1 MLNEVLENSKKELI
15 QIIQKSEALQKRKA
29 ELEEKMQQ
37 TKADI
42 ISLNQENRSLSVY
55 RKRNPIIEFFM
66 KTFSKKYKQELKAS
80 ASNSKELT
88 KLNEKMTNL
97 RSEKRK
103 LDLDEQTLNPERAK
117 GQLEKM
123 ENTDVAIHM
132 LVNEKTEL
140 TKNPEFM
147 KDLINRNMQYIEY
160 DNSNEPELYMQ
171 YIEKMIQKLEEAKE
185 RNNTNEFTINI
196 TINTAKKILEELNSP
211 KEVEEGKYKIPR
223 RFLFEGLRKSSK
235 KDLELLEKG
244 EMIDILSV
252 GRDYLRE
259 DGCYKQEYGKKL
271 EELYEDKDRFLVLH
285 YINASYHFR
294 AKDETMAIRDN
305 IYKEGLH
312 SSIQG
317 MDCINTLDRTAHGTF
332 EEDKSFMELMSPDH
346 KMIIMLPK
354 KALNK
359 NSEEPIWGSDFPE
372 ADIQHPGYIFP
383 EYIYGY
389 INPDTEEIEENPIS
403 VENRKKY
410 KYQFLNGQTTC
421 VDDRVKY

>member
-1 MLNEVLENSKKELI
+1 MLNEVLENSKNELM

-29 ELEEKMQQ
+29 ELEAEMQQ

-185 RNNTNEFTINI
+185 RNNANEFTINI

-223 RFLFEGLRKSSK
+223 RFLFEGLRKSGK

-271 EELYEDKDRFLVLH
+271 EELYEDKDRFLVIH

>member
-29 ELEEKMQQ
+29 ELEAEMQQ

-123 ENTDVAIHM
+123 ENTDLAIHM
-132 LVNEKTEL
+132 LVNAKPEL

-185 RNNTNEFTINI
+185 RNNANEFTINI

-271 EELYEDKDRFLVLH
+271 EELYEDKDRFLVIH

-317 MDCINTLDRTAHGTF
+317 MDCINTLDRIAHGTF

>member
-29 ELEEKMQQ
+29 ELEEEMQQ

-160 DNSNEPELYMQ
+160 DNSNEPELYIL

-294 AKDETMAIRDN
+294 AKDETMTIRDN

>member
-1 MLNEVLENSKKELI
+1 
-15 QIIQKSEALQKRKA
+15 
-29 ELEEKMQQ
+29 
-37 TKADI
+37 
-42 ISLNQENRSLSVY
+42 
-55 RKRNPIIEFFM
+55 M

-160 DNSNEPELYMQ
+160 DNSNEPELYIL

-389 INPDTEEIEENPIS
+389 INPDTEEIEDFVSALDLDQWELKTLPDEASEIGS
-403 VENRKKY
+403 FGLAQEETIK
-410 KYQFLNGQTTC
+410 LGQTDT
-421 VDDRVKY
+421 DGTLYDIATITLYNGAYISFEIGGFDMTFEDLLKKVK

>member
-1 MLNEVLENSKKELI
+1 MLNEVLENSKNELM

-29 ELEEKMQQ
+29 ELEEEMQQ

-132 LVNEKTEL
+132 LVNAKPEL

-185 RNNTNEFTINI
+185 RNNANEFTINI

-223 RFLFEGLRKSSK
+223 RFLFEGLRKSGK

-271 EELYEDKDRFLVLH
+271 EELYEDKDRFLVIH

-317 MDCINTLDRTAHGTF
+317 MDCINVLDRTAHGNF
-332 EEDKSFMELMSPDH
+332 EDGKSFMELMVPEH
-346 KMIIMLPK
+346 KIIIMLPK

>member
-29 ELEEKMQQ
+29 ELEEEMQQ

-117 GQLEKM
+117 DQLEKM

>member
-29 ELEEKMQQ
+29 ELEAEMQQ

-123 ENTDVAIHM
+123 ENTDLAIHM
-132 LVNEKTEL
+132 LVNAKPEL

-185 RNNTNEFTINI
+185 RNNANEFTINI

-271 EELYEDKDRFLVLH
+271 EELYEDKDRFLVIH
-285 YINASYHFR
+285 YINAAYHFR

>member
-1 MLNEVLENSKKELI
+1 MLNEVLENSKNELM

-29 ELEEKMQQ
+29 ELEEEMQQ

-160 DNSNEPELYMQ
+160 DNSNEPELYIL

-271 EELYEDKDRFLVLH
+271 EELYEDKDRFLVIH

>member
-1 MLNEVLENSKKELI
+1 MLNEVLENSKNELM

-29 ELEEKMQQ
+29 ELEEEMQQ

-132 LVNEKTEL
+132 LVNAKPEL

-185 RNNTNEFTINI
+185 RNNANEFTINI

-271 EELYEDKDRFLVLH
+271 EELYEDKDRFLVIH

-403 VENRKKY
+403 AENRKKY

>member
-1 MLNEVLENSKKELI
+1 MLNEVLENSKKELM

-29 ELEEKMQQ
+29 ELEAEMQQ

-185 RNNTNEFTINI
+185 RNNANEFTINI

-223 RFLFEGLRKSSK
+223 RFLFEGLRKSGK

-271 EELYEDKDRFLVLH
+271 EELYEDKDRFLVIH

>member
-29 ELEEKMQQ
+29 ELEEEMQQ

-160 DNSNEPELYMQ
+160 DNSNESELYMQ

-185 RNNTNEFTINI
+185 RNNANEFTINI

-223 RFLFEGLRKSSK
+223 RFLFEGLRKSGK

-271 EELYEDKDRFLVLH
+271 EELYEDKDRFLVIH

>member
-29 ELEEKMQQ
+29 ELEEEMQQ

-160 DNSNEPELYMQ
+160 DNSNESELYMQ

-185 RNNTNEFTINI
+185 RNNANEFTINI

-223 RFLFEGLRKSSK
+223 RFLFEGLRKSGK

-271 EELYEDKDRFLVLH
+271 EELYEDKDRFLVIH

-410 KYQFLNGQTTC
+410 KYQFLNRQTTC

>member
-29 ELEEKMQQ
+29 ELEAEMQQ

-123 ENTDVAIHM
+123 ENTDLAIHM
-132 LVNEKTEL
+132 LVNAKPEL

-185 RNNTNEFTINI
+185 RNNANEFTINI

-235 KDLELLEKG
+235 KDLELLDKG

-271 EELYEDKDRFLVLH
+271 EELYEDKDRFLVIH

>member
-1 MLNEVLENSKKELI
+1 MLNEVLENSKNELM

-29 ELEEKMQQ
+29 ELEEEMQQ

-132 LVNEKTEL
+132 LVNAKPEL

-185 RNNTNEFTINI
+185 RNNANEFTINI

>member
-29 ELEEKMQQ
+29 ELEEEMQQ

-185 RNNTNEFTINI
+185 RNNANEFTINI

-294 AKDETMAIRDN
+294 AKDETMVIRDN

>member
-1 MLNEVLENSKKELI
+1 MLNEVLENSKNELM

-29 ELEEKMQQ
+29 ELEEEMQQ

-132 LVNEKTEL
+132 LVNAKPEL

-185 RNNTNEFTINI
+185 RNNANEFTINI

-317 MDCINTLDRTAHGTF
+317 MDCINTIDRTAHGTF

>member
-1 MLNEVLENSKKELI
+1 MLNEVLENTKNELM

-29 ELEEKMQQ
+29 ELEEEMQQ

-132 LVNEKTEL
+132 LVNAKPEL

-185 RNNTNEFTINI
+185 RNNANEFTINI

-294 AKDETMAIRDN
+294 AKDETMVIRDN

>member
-29 ELEEKMQQ
+29 ELEEEMQQ

-66 KTFSKKYKQELKAS
+66 KTFSKKYKQELKDS

-185 RNNTNEFTINI
+185 RNNANEFTINI

-223 RFLFEGLRKSSK
+223 RFLFEGLRKSGK

-271 EELYEDKDRFLVLH
+271 EELYEDKDRFLVIH

-359 NSEEPIWGSDFPE
+359 NSKEPIWGSDFPE

>member
-29 ELEEKMQQ
+29 ELEEEMQQ

-117 GQLEKM
+117 DQLEKM

-185 RNNTNEFTINI
+185 RNNANEFTINI

>member
-1 MLNEVLENSKKELI
+1 MLNEVLENSKNELM

-29 ELEEKMQQ
+29 ELEEEMQQ

-132 LVNEKTEL
+132 LVNAKPEL

-160 DNSNEPELYMQ
+160 DNSNEPELYIL

-410 KYQFLNGQTTC
+410 KYQFLNGQTSC

>member
-1 MLNEVLENSKKELI
+1 MLNEVLENSKNELM

-29 ELEEKMQQ
+29 ELEEEMQQ

-123 ENTDVAIHM
+123 ENTDLAIHM
-132 LVNEKTEL
+132 LVNAKPEL

-185 RNNTNEFTINI
+185 RNNANEFTINI

-294 AKDETMAIRDN
+294 AKDETMVIRDN

>member
-29 ELEEKMQQ
+29 ELEEEMQQ

-66 KTFSKKYKQELKAS
+66 KTFSKKYKQELKDS

-185 RNNTNEFTINI
+185 RNNANEFTINI

-223 RFLFEGLRKSSK
+223 RFLFEGLRKSGK

-271 EELYEDKDRFLVLH
+271 EELYEDKDRFLVIH

>member
-1 MLNEVLENSKKELI
+1 MLNEVLENSKNELM

-29 ELEEKMQQ
+29 ELEEEMQQ

-123 ENTDVAIHM
+123 ENTDLAIHM

-185 RNNTNEFTINI
+185 RNNANEFTINI

-271 EELYEDKDRFLVLH
+271 EELYEDKDRFLVIH

>member
-29 ELEEKMQQ
+29 ELEAEMQQ

-123 ENTDVAIHM
+123 ENTDLAIHM
-132 LVNEKTEL
+132 LVNAKPEL

-185 RNNTNEFTINI
+185 RNNANEFTINI

-271 EELYEDKDRFLVLH
+271 EELYEDKDRFLVIH

-372 ADIQHPGYIFP
+372 ADIQHPGYIFQ

>member
-29 ELEEKMQQ
+29 ELEEEMQQ

-55 RKRNPIIEFFM
+55 RNRNPIIEFFM

-160 DNSNEPELYMQ
+160 DNSNEPELYIL

-294 AKDETMAIRDN
+294 AKDETMTIRDN

-410 KYQFLNGQTTC
+410 KYQFLNGHTTC

>member
-29 ELEEKMQQ
+29 ELEAEMQQ

-185 RNNTNEFTINI
+185 RNNANEFTINI

-223 RFLFEGLRKSSK
+223 RFLFEGLRKSGK

-271 EELYEDKDRFLVLH
+271 EELYEDKDRFLVIH

-359 NSEEPIWGSDFPE
+359 NSEEPIWGSDFQE

>member
-1 MLNEVLENSKKELI
+1 MLNEVLENSKNELM

-29 ELEEKMQQ
+29 ELEEEMQQ

-123 ENTDVAIHM
+123 ENTDLAIHM
-132 LVNEKTEL
+132 LVNAKPEL

-185 RNNTNEFTINI
+185 RNNANEFTINI

-271 EELYEDKDRFLVLH
+271 EELYEDKDRFLVIH

-410 KYQFLNGQTTC
+410 KYQFLNGQTMSIETKL
-421 VDDRVKY
+421 R

>member
-29 ELEEKMQQ
+29 ELEEEMQQ

-66 KTFSKKYKQELKAS
+66 KTFSKKYKQELKDS

-185 RNNTNEFTINI
+185 RNNANEFTINI

-271 EELYEDKDRFLVLH
+271 EELYEDKDRFLVIH

>member
-29 ELEEKMQQ
+29 ELEAEMQQ

-223 RFLFEGLRKSSK
+223 RFLFEGLRKSGK

-271 EELYEDKDRFLVLH
+271 EELYEDKDRFLVIH

-372 ADIQHPGYIFP
+372 
-383 EYIYGY
+383 YIYGY

>member
-29 ELEEKMQQ
+29 ELEEEMQQ

-66 KTFSKKYKQELKAS
+66 KTFSKKYKQELKDS

-185 RNNTNEFTINI
+185 RNNANEFTINI

-223 RFLFEGLRKSSK
+223 RFLFEGLRKSGK

-271 EELYEDKDRFLVLH
+271 EELYEDKDRFLVIH

-372 ADIQHPGYIFP
+372 ADIQHPGYIFL

>member
-15 QIIQKSEALQKRKA
+15 QIIQKSEALQKRKV
-29 ELEEKMQQ
+29 ELEEEMQQ

-123 ENTDVAIHM
+123 ENTDLAIHM
-132 LVNEKTEL
+132 LVNAKPEL

-160 DNSNEPELYMQ
+160 DNSNESELYMQ

-185 RNNTNEFTINI
+185 RNNANEFTINI

-223 RFLFEGLRKSSK
+223 RFLFEGLRKSGK

-271 EELYEDKDRFLVLH
+271 EELYEDKDRFLVIH

-294 AKDETMAIRDN
+294 VKDETMAIRDN

>member
-1 MLNEVLENSKKELI
+1 MLNEVLENSKNELM

-29 ELEEKMQQ
+29 ELEEEMQQ

-132 LVNEKTEL
+132 LVNAKPEL

-160 DNSNEPELYMQ
+160 DNSNESELYMQ

-185 RNNTNEFTINI
+185 RNNANEFTINI

-223 RFLFEGLRKSSK
+223 RFLFEGLRKSGK